1 MPQLLGMVTPN
12 FIDSSHTW
20 PPNVR
25 QQSSF
30 LLAAAHGTTLAQRKR
45 TLAAA
50 PRRSEVCYYRTPT
63 TSSERGNQAMAAIT
77 TMAHG
82 LRFPEGPI
90 AMPDGSIILVEI
102 ERQTLS
108 RVHPNGAVSVLAILG
123 GGPNGAAIGPD
134 GRCYVCNNG
143 GFEWH
148 RRGETVVLGLQDAD
162 YHGGSIQA
170 VDLETGA
177 VETLYTHSDQGQLQG
192 PNDLVCD
199 AHGGFWFTDFGK
211 ARRRNMDRGFV
222 CYARADGSACREV
235 IRALLTPNGIGLSP
249 DGTRLYVAETIPGR
263 VWWWEITEPGQV
275 RLERTGTPNRGHL
288 LVGVPGYQ
296 EFDSLAVDSAG
307 YVCVATLHNG
317 GITVIAPD
325 GTSVEHVPL
334 PDAVT
339 TNICFGGPD
348 LHTAY
353 ITLSQTGRLV
363 TLPWPR
369 PGLALH
375 YLQR

>member
-1 MPQLLGMVTPN
+1 
-12 FIDSSHTW
+12 
-20 PPNVR
+20 
-25 QQSSF
+25 
-30 LLAAAHGTTLAQRKR
+30 
-45 TLAAA
+45 
-50 PRRSEVCYYRTPT
+50 
-63 TSSERGNQAMAAIT
+63 MAAIT
-77 TMAHG
+77 AITHG

-90 AMPDGSIILVEI
+90 AMPDGSIVLVEI

-108 RVHPNGAVSVLAILG
+108 RVHPNGAISVIAALG
-123 GGPNGAAIGPD
+123 GGPNGAALGPD

-148 RRGETVVLGLQDAD
+148 RRGETMVPGLLGAD
-162 YHGGSIQA
+162 YQGGSIQA

-177 VETLYTHSDQGQLQG
+177 VETLYTHSDQGRLRG
-192 PNDLVCD
+192 PNDLVFD

-211 ARRRNMDRGFV
+211 TRRHDMDRGCV
-222 CYARADGSACREV
+222 CYAKADGSTCREV
-235 IRALLTPNGIGLSP
+235 IRAMMTPNGVGLSP

-263 VWWWEITEPGQV
+263 VWCWEITAPGQV
-275 RLERTGTPNRGHL
+275 RIERTGTTNRGHL

-317 GITVIAPD
+317 GITMISPD
-325 GTSVEHVPL
+325 GSRVQHIPM
-334 PDAVT
+334 PDSMT
-339 TNICFGGPD
+339 TNLCFGGAG
-348 LHTAY
+348 LRTAY

-363 TLPWPR
+363 AMPWPR

-375 YLQR
+375 YLNR